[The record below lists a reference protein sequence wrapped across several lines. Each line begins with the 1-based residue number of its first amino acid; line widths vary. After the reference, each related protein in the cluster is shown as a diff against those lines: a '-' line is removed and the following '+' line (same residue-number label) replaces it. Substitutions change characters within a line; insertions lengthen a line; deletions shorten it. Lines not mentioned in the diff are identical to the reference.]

1 MNEFN
6 QLWDGIAIMV
16 DFEAKRIENNSGK
29 VNIQQISRYYK
40 TEIIEKLWFNFT
52 LQNKYNEWVYDC
64 REKSPAI
71 CQAIRNKMDSFSP
84 APQRKPFP
92 VLLAA
97 GIAIMILGLLSFAL
111 PELNPVIST
120 VIAIAGAGV
129 ATGGFVQTS
138 NQGKYCDRA
147 TLSKELNRIKNQI
160 NTIIHEHENS
170 K

>member
-6 QLWDGIAIMV
+6 QLWDDVAIMV
-16 DFEAKRIENNSGK
+16 DFEAKRIRNSSGK
-29 VNIQQISRYYK
+29 VNIQQISGYYK
-40 TEIIEKLWFNFT
+40 TEIIEKLWFNFALYT
-52 LQNKYNEWVYDC
+52 KYNEWIFDC
-64 REKSPAI
+64 REASPVA

-92 VLLAA
+92 VLLAT
-97 GIAIMILGLLSFAL
+97 GIAIMVLGLLSFAL
-111 PELNPVIST
+111 TELNPVIST
-120 VIAIAGAGV
+120 VIAIAGAGI
-129 ATGGFVQTS
+129 ATGGFVQTN

>member
-1 MNEFN
+1 
-6 QLWDGIAIMV
+6 
-16 DFEAKRIENNSGK
+16 
-29 VNIQQISRYYK
+29 
-40 TEIIEKLWFNFT
+40 
-52 LQNKYNEWVYDC
+52 
-64 REKSPAI
+64 
-71 CQAIRNKMDSFSP
+71 
-84 APQRKPFP
+84 
-92 VLLAA
+92 
-97 GIAIMILGLLSFAL
+97 MILGLLSFAL

-120 VIAIAGAGV
+120 VIAIAGAGI